1 LLSSVPTLAEAGYPN
16 AESSF
21 WVGLSAPAKTPQEI
35 VDRLHGLVEE
45 ALQTPAVKENL
56 ERVGVEPELM
66 SVAQFGKFFNE
77 DLAATVQLAS
87 DAHIEPSD

>member
-1 LLSSVPTLAEAGYPN
+1 
-16 AESSF
+16 
-21 WVGLSAPAKTPQEI
+21 
-35 VDRLHGLVEE
+35 
-45 ALQTPAVKENL
+45 
-56 ERVGVEPELM
+56 M